1 MKPRLFI
8 PAAGCALLAFG
19 IQTASAEPPYLD
31 DRSTPETL
39 IRSLYN
45 AIDRKEY
52 ARAYAYFGN
61 PPAKTVEAYA
71 EGYADTEN
79 VEVIVGAPSED
90 GAAGSIFYS
99 LPVAIRARN
108 TNGEEHVFA
117 GCYDFRFVQ
126 PSVQTNPYTPLMIER
141 GRLEPT
147 EIFSAEA
154 FPASCG
160 EGAQETDVLL
170 RRAERL
176 FADVY
181 DGVCSADE
189 IGIEEEPESHTI
201 RFNYEYDAA
210 DAPPKEARLFR
221 FLCDRGAY
229 NEIHV
234 YLLADENGAILPLRF
249 ATPELDIQ
257 YENGDTDGRVE
268 GMSIIGYRAED
279 QLVNSDFDPETLT
292 LTSHAKWRGVGDAS
306 SSAQWIFRSGAF
318 TLVHYEADPSYDGEI
333 NPETLLDYNTG
344 P

>member
-1 MKPRLFI
+1 MKPFLFL
-8 PAAGCALLAFG
+8 PAAGCALLALG
-19 IQTASAEPPYLD
+19 IQTASAEPRYLD
-31 DRSTPETL
+31 DRSTPEAL
-39 IRSLYN
+39 VRSLYN
-45 AIDRKEY
+45 AVNRKEY
-52 ARAYAYFGN
+52 ARAYAYFAT
-61 PPAKTVEAYA
+61 PPAETVDAYA
-71 EGYADTEN
+71 KGYADTES
-79 VEVIVGAPSED
+79 VEVITGAPSAD

-99 LPVAIRARN
+99 LPVAIQARN
-108 TNGEEHVFA
+108 TDGEEHVFA

-126 PSVQTNPYTPLMIER
+126 PSVQTSPYTPLMIER
-141 GRLEPT
+141 GKLEPA
-147 EIFSAEA
+147 ENFSAEA
-154 FPASCG
+154 LPASCG
-160 EGAQETDVLL
+160 EGASETDVLL

-181 DGVCSADE
+181 E
-189 IGIEEEPESHTI
+189 GICNTSGMGTEEEPESHTI
-201 RFNYEYDAA
+201 RFNYSYDAA

-257 YENGDTDGRVE
+257 YENGDANGRLEKV
-268 GMSIIGYRAED
+268 SIIGYRAED
-279 QLVNSDFDPETLT
+279 QLVNSEFDPQTLT

-318 TLVHYEADPSYDGEI
+318 TLVHYEADASYDGEI
-333 NPETLLDYNTG
+333 NPETLLDYSTG